1 MVSIMKTSKVCRTF
15 GFLVVF
21 AFLVP
26 AVSCRTLSPLSSPP
40 EVRPGRAAS
49 PEDLLPQWEPFAED
63 ETPALSFFEGR
74 VREPLLELW
83 ALRVDLETPG
93 LRIVVSGPEP
103 VDGEF
108 REGHIPSTTVSRFVR
123 QYGCL
128 AGINANPFSPV
139 SGKVGE
145 DRTIDGI
152 VVADGVLVAR
162 PHPGFDAL
170 VFYKEPAGET
180 GEALGKTAI
189 RAAIVSQAELVSLE
203 GIQHAVGGFSIVL
216 RDGKTVE
223 RVFKPE
229 AALPRHPRSAAGLSA
244 DGRYLYLLA
253 VDGRRS
259 GSVGVTEAE
268 LAVILRRLG
277 AAEGIN
283 FDGGGSTSLAL
294 RFPDGKVRPVN
305 TPIHKQIR
313 GWERGVSACLGIQ

>member
-1 MVSIMKTSKVCRTF
+1 MVSITKTPKLCRAF
-15 GFLVVF
+15 RFLIVF
-21 AFLVP
+21 AFLVS

-40 EVRPGRAAS
+40 EVRPDRAAS
-49 PEDLLPQWEPFAED
+49 PEDLAPLWEPFAED

-74 VREPLLELW
+74 VRDPRLELW

-108 REGHIPSTTVSRFVR
+108 REGHIPSTTVSRFVSR
-123 QYGCL
+123 YGCL
-128 AGINANPFSPV
+128 AGINTNPFSPV
-139 SGKVGE
+139 SGRVGE

-152 VVADGVLVAR
+152 VVADGVLIAR

-170 VFYKEPAGET
+170 VFYKESAGET
-180 GEALGKTAI
+180 GEIPGKTGI
-189 RAAIVSQAELVSLE
+189 RAAIVSQGELVSLE
-203 GIQHAVGGFSIVL
+203 GIRHAVGGFSIVL
-216 RDGKTVE
+216 RDGKIVE
-223 RVFKPE
+223 RLLAPKT
-229 AALPRHPRSAAGLSA
+229 ALPRHPRSAAGLSA
-244 DGRYLYLLA
+244 DRRYLYLLA

-259 GSVGVTEAE
+259 GSAGVTEAE

-277 AAEGIN
+277 AAEGLN

-313 GWERGVSACLGIQ
+313 GWERGVSACLGVR